1 MPPQQKV
8 LDFYVRILFFK
19 FHPPPTLSRPYNI
32 TERLAWTERSA
43 MSLIGHGHPSSMTG
57 AMVTMPNYGKEGT
70 SA

>member
-8 LDFYVRILFFK
+8 LDFYVRISFPK

-32 TERLAWTERSA
+32 TERLTWTERPA
-43 MSLIGHGHPSSMTG
+43 MSLVGSEHPASVTG
-57 AMVTMPNYGKEGT
+57 VKATMPNSDKEGT